1 MSYQAGD
8 TYPATVTVRDDTGA
22 LADPT
27 TLTLKIRDHE
37 GTITTYLYP
46 AAPIVRASI
55 GEYSAAV
62 VLTDPGMWALQ
73 WSTTAPV
80 QTEGVQ
86 VHVSPAPI
94 AVAFATIDDLALR
107 LGKAEPFTAAETG
120 QAQMLLELVTGLI
133 VDACDRDDTWAA
145 TYTPVRRELRA
156 VCLEAVARVM
166 QNPTGAR
173 NESETLGQWS
183 HQSSYTDGAHGL
195 TLTDNEV
202 LLCRRAVIGTTSA
215 SATLRALLP
224 RRTTDDPAVDI
235 YDWLDPVYPAP
246 WLSE

>member
-8 TYPATVTVRDDTGA
+8 TYPATVTVRDEDGA
-22 LADPT
+22 LTDPS
-27 TLTLKIRDHE
+27 TLTLKVRDHE

-46 AAPIVRASI
+46 ATPIVRDSI
-55 GEYSAAV
+55 GEYHADV
-62 VLTDPGMWALQ
+62 VLTDGGMWALQ
-73 WSTTAPV
+73 WSTTAPAQV
-80 QTEGVQ
+80 EGVQ

-107 LGKAEPFTAAETG
+107 LGRDTFTAAETA
-120 QAQMLLELVTGLI
+120 QAAMLLELVTGLI
-133 VDACDRDDTWAA
+133 IDACDRDDAWAA

-166 QNPTGAR
+166 QNPFGAR
-173 NESETLGQWS
+173 AQSETLGQYS
-183 HQSSYTDGAHGL
+183 YSSSYTDGAHGL

-202 LLCRRAVIGTTSA
+202 LLCRRAVIGATSG

-246 WLSE
+246 WLTE